1 MNILH
6 LSDIHFGRN
15 YPYYGIKDNFSKH
28 DKILDELIDIISNL
42 DDMLKPEHILFTG
55 DIVWHGKSK
64 EYKEAEIWFKKLL
77 KACNLTGKDISFCV
91 GNHDIDLSY
100 TNLETNVT
108 SNMVNEIDEMYR
120 YENIEKLEPCLYA
133 YNEFCKNI
141 GTEPYIYPLKGEKK
155 YSYSVGYKDVH
166 FKNGKTV
173 RLFSMNTALLM
184 TQKNIPDDKMWLGRE
199 QIKSLMTYDILPA
212 SKDIWYTIALFHHS
226 DRFLH
231 PNETSTYDGR
241 SATLPLMMNFANL
254 LLCGHTE
261 SSGRPRINR
270 QLGGG
275 TMLLGGAAY
284 YSDDHINAFS
294 MVYISERKHT
304 MGYIPYI
311 YEDGWKDY
319 DFYQQDLDIEKH
331 KTFLDNAK
339 CYENVK
345 IICENDFDTFTINSK
360 YLEIKKYQKDN
371 TEYFHI
377 DNSKD
382 IMNDFQINL
391 DCRADDLSEIK
402 ISINNKLK
410 NVIDTMLNYKK
421 YENFATKKSDIK
433 NCKILSNEDEVIIF
447 FDNFTCDEILDYD
460 EKLLNDIKIVEDYYD
475 MKFYLPERIHKN
487 DIEKISI
494 LKNIATCGYTDKI
507 KTESSFIIKS
517 NYNKLLCNY
526 NSAVKNN
533 LFGIKE
539 ENYYTVKLF
548 GVNVNIGKATFFT
561 FPFYLDTKDAKY
573 KLETFCNDDE
583 RDCLF
588 YSDDNVKAYI
598 LKDYEKFVEENN
610 IPDFTELKNDK
621 DISFKLDL

>member
-15 YPYYGIKDNFSKH
+15 YPYYGIKDNFTKH

-108 SNMVNEIDEMYR
+108 SNMVNEIDHMYR

-173 RLFSMNTALLM
+173 RLLSMNTALLM

-331 KTFLDNAK
+331 KTFLDNAI

-345 IICENDFDTFTINSK
+345 IVCENDFDTFTINSK
-360 YLEIKKYQKDN
+360 YLEVKKYKIEN
-371 TEYFHI
+371 TEYLHI

-391 DCRADDLSEIK
+391 DCKVDDLSEIK
-402 ISINNKLK
+402 ITINNKLK

-421 YENFATKKSDIK
+421 YENFATSKSGIK
-433 NCKILSNEDEVIIF
+433 NCKILSNEDEVIIS
-447 FDNFTCDEILDYD
+447 FDNFTGGKILDYD

-494 LKNIATCGYTDKI
+494 LKNIAICGYTDKI
-507 KTESSFIIKS
+507 ETESSFIIKS
-517 NYNKLLCNY
+517 NYNKLLSNY

-588 YSDDNVKAYI
+588 YAGDNVKAYI
-598 LKDYEKFVEENN
+598 LKNYEKFVEENN

>member
-28 DKILDELIDIISNL
+28 DKILDELINIISNL

-141 GTEPYIYPLKGEKK
+141 GTEPYIYPLKGKKK

-166 FKNGKTV
+166 FKNGKTI
-173 RLFSMNTALLM
+173 RLLSMNTALLM

-331 KTFLDNAK
+331 KTFLDIGK
-339 CYENVK
+339 CYENIK

-360 YLEIKKYQKDN
+360 YLEIKKYKKDN
-371 TEYFHI
+371 TEYLHI

-391 DCRADDLSEIK
+391 DCKVDELSGIK

-421 YENFATKKSDIK
+421 YENFATTKSGIK
-433 NCKILSNEDEVIIF
+433 NCKILSSDSEVIISF
-447 FDNFTCDEILDYD
+447 NNFICDKILDCD
-460 EKLLNDIKIVEDYYD
+460 EKLLNDIKIIEDYYD
-475 MKFYLPERIHKN
+475 MKFYLPKQIHKN
-487 DIEKISI
+487 DIERISI

-507 KTESSFIIKS
+507 KTESSFIIRS
-517 NYNKLLCNY
+517 NYTKLLSNY

-539 ENYYTVKLF
+539 ENYYTVNLF

-561 FPFYLDTKDAKY
+561 FPFYLDTKDTKY

-588 YSDDNVKAYI
+588 YSGDNVKAYI
-598 LKDYEKFVEENN
+598 LKNYEKFVEENN